1 MAEKASPQ
9 QIHYPPMLEMR
20 TPGKSGEQCITRTWK
35 VDSESLHHE
44 LILGD
49 GTTWSDGD
57 FDRALERICFERWGE
72 GTLVALQGR
81 VGRYT
86 YERPRTGARSEAPRE
101 APNAAPRTPAD
112 VIAQVHQ
119 QWQAI
124 RAKCGSCHY
133 REDLTRVAGSLVQAL
148 IRRVGDPLSDEDLVN
163 EAVYLADHLLS
174 RVETCV
180 LAQFPDAERYYRSGK
195 TSGDPTRARHERGPN
210 DLSESI

>member
-1 MAEKASPQ
+1 MSPKLEQ
-9 QIHYPPMLEMR
+9 SPLHYPPILEIR
-20 TPGKSGEQCITRTWK
+20 QPDRDGQRITRTWK
-35 VDSESLHHE
+35 VDGESVRHE

-49 GTTWSDGD
+49 GTTWSDSD
-57 FDRALERICFERWGE
+57 FDRALERICFETWGE
-72 GTLVALQGR
+72 GTLVSLEGR
-81 VGRYT
+81 VGQFA
-86 YERPRTGARSEAPRE
+86 YERPRTAQGSPL
-101 APNAAPRTPAD
+101 PRTAAS
-112 VIAQVHQ
+112 VAEQVSR
-119 QWQAI
+119 QWQMI

-133 REDLTRVAGSLVQAL
+133 REDLTRVAGSLAQAL